1 MQTNA
6 CFNQDISNLT
16 SFSLF
21 CCLFVRFSFNII
33 CSLGTVG
40 FHCFRA
46 DKKDQTIVTWSERV
60 TSLSVYVMNA
70 GRWLPEQKKKKNSTS
85 EQCFNFS
92 PFPGGILMMLSLI
105 SILVV
110 D

>member
-70 GRWLPEQKKKKNSTS
+70 GRWLPEQKKRKIKLLN
-85 EQCFNFS
+85 NA
-92 PFPGGILMMLSLI
+92 LI
-105 SILVV
+105 SHPFQEEY
-110 D
+110 